1 MALDHPQAVE
11 RIAVLDI
18 APTANFDP
26 ATRHAIC
33 EDYRAA
39 ATIDLDHDAADA
51 DRRIAAPL
59 LALWGAKGTVG
70 QLYDVLETWREKA
83 LDVRG
88 RALDCG
94 HTLQEEA
101 PQETLR
107 ELLGFLA

>member
-1 MALDHPQAVE
+1 V
-11 RIAVLDI
+11 
-18 APTANFDP
+18 
-26 ATRHAIC
+26 
-33 EDYRAA
+33 
-39 ATIDLDHDAADA
+39 
-51 DRRIAAPL
+51 DRPL

-101 PQETLR
+101 PEETLR
-107 ELLGFLA
+107 ELLAFLA